1 MWVEEISIESFGA
14 CKHVMISGLGPGLT
28 VIVGPNEAG
37 KSTILEFMRCI
48 FFGFRKKS
56 GRTNIYETPEGA
68 PRRGWMT
75 CSYRTKRK
83 TPHSTD

>member
-14 CKHVMISGLGPGLT
+14 CKHVMISDLGPGLT

-48 FFGFRKKS
+48 FFGFRRKS
-56 GRTNIYETPEGA
+56 GRTNIYETPEACAAQDA
-68 PRRGWMT
+68 PPAGSDCAGRSAG
-75 CSYRTKRK
+75 SL
-83 TPHSTD
+83 